1 MNILDTRDLAE
12 RREALKQE
20 ILDSFL
26 ENFPHYEEMTESFE
40 DILFE
45 EGEIQSW
52 KEDFED
58 ELKEIEE
65 IDDVENELGSEFE
78 YGVTLVDVDD
88 FEDYC
93 EELMEEF
100 GYINKDTPQ
109 LIKNNIDYKGIAED
123 MKYDYTEVTYRSTAI
138 RWLGKVHPD
147 FRLIT

>member
-1 MNILDTRDLAE
+1 MNVIDSRDLAE

-40 DILFE
+40 DIRFE
-45 EGEIQSW
+45 EEEIESW

-88 FEDYC
+88 FEDFVKEDLEDC
-93 EELMEEF
+93 
-100 GYINKDTPQ
+100 GYISKDFPTWVEIDWEATANNVRQ
-109 LIKNNIDYKGIAED
+109 DYIKVDYQGNS
-123 MKYDYTEVTYRSTAI
+123 Y
-138 RWLGKVHPD
+138 LG
-147 FRLIT
+147 RG

>member
-45 EGEIQSW
+45 EEEIESW
-52 KEDFED
+52 KEYFEE
-58 ELKEIEE
+58 ELQEIEE
-65 IDDVENELGSEFE
+65 INSIEVELGSEFE

-88 FEDYC
+88 WEEYV
-93 EELMEEF
+93 EELLEDL
-100 GYINKDTPQ
+100 GYIPKDFQSWIEIDWEATA
-109 LIKNNIDYKGIAED
+109 NNVKV
-123 MKYDYTEVTYRSTAI
+123 DYTEVTYQGNSY
-138 RWLGKVHPD
+138 LG
-147 FRLIT
+147 RG

>member
-1 MNILDTRDLAE
+1 MGNYIDTRYLAE

-40 DILFE
+40 DIRFE
-45 EGEIQSW
+45 EEEIESW
-52 KEDFED
+52 KEYFEE

-109 LIKNNIDYKGIAED
+109 LIKNNINYKGIAED
-123 MKYDYTEVTYRSTAI
+123 MKYDYTEVTYQGNSY
-138 RWLGKVHPD
+138 LG
-147 FRLIT
+147 RG

>member
-40 DILFE
+40 DIRFE
-45 EGEIQSW
+45 EEEIESW

-65 IDDVENELGSEFE
+65 IDDVENKLDSRFE
-78 YGVTLVDVDD
+78 YGVTLVDVED

-93 EELMEEF
+93 EELMEEI

-109 LIKNNIDYKGIAED
+109 LIKNKIDYKGIAED
-123 MKYDYTEVTYRSTAI
+123 IKCDYTKVTYQGNNYLGRS
-138 RWLGKVHPD
+138 
-147 FRLIT
+147 

>member
-1 MNILDTRDLAE
+1 MNILDTIDLAE

-40 DILFE
+40 DIRFE
-45 EGEIQSW
+45 EEEIESW

-88 FEDYC
+88 WEEYV
-93 EELMEEF
+93 EELLEDI
-100 GYINKDTPQ
+100 GYIPKDFPNWIEIDWEATA
-109 LIKNNIDYKGIAED
+109 NNVKV
-123 MKYDYTEVTYRSTAI
+123 DYTEVTYQGNSY
-138 RWLGKVHPD
+138 LG
-147 FRLIT
+147 RG

>member
-1 MNILDTRDLAE
+1 M
-12 RREALKQE
+12 
-20 ILDSFL
+20 

-40 DILFE
+40 DIRFE
-45 EGEIQSW
+45 EEEIESW
-52 KEDFED
+52 KEYFEE

-109 LIKNNIDYKGIAED
+109 LIKNNINYKGIAED
-123 MKYDYTEVTYRSTAI
+123 MKYDYTEVTYQGNSY
-138 RWLGKVHPD
+138 LG
-147 FRLIT
+147 RG

>member
-1 MNILDTRDLAE
+1 MGNYIDTRDLAE

-40 DILFE
+40 DIRFE
-45 EGEIQSW
+45 EEEIESW
-52 KEDFED
+52 KEYFED

-88 FEDYC
+88 FE
-93 EELMEEF
+93 EF
-100 GYINKDTPQ
+100 VEQDLEDIGYIPKDFPSWIEIDWKATA
-109 LIKNNIDYKGIAED
+109 NNVRQ
-123 MKYDYTEVTYRSTAI
+123 DYTEVTYQGNSY
-138 RWLGKVHPD
+138 LG
-147 FRLIT
+147 RA

>member
-1 MNILDTRDLAE
+1 MNTLYTKHLAE
-12 RREALKQE
+12 RREELKQE

-40 DILFE
+40 DIRFE
-45 EGEIQSW
+45 EEEIESW
-52 KEDFED
+52 KQYFED

-93 EELMEEF
+93 EELIEEF
-100 GYINKDTPQ
+100 GYIHKDTPQ

-123 MKYDYTEVTYRSTAI
+123 MKYDYTEVEYQGNNY
-138 RWLGKVHPD
+138 LG
-147 FRLIT
+147 RN

>member
-1 MNILDTRDLAE
+1 MYLDTRDLAE

-40 DILFE
+40 DIRFE
-45 EGEIQSW
+45 EEEIESW

-65 IDDVENELGSEFE
+65 INTIEIELGSEFE

-88 FEDYC
+88 WEEYV
-93 EELMEEF
+93 EELLEDI
-100 GYINKDTPQ
+100 GYIPKDFPSWIEIDWEATA
-109 LIKNNIDYKGIAED
+109 NNVRQDYI
-123 MKYDYTEVTYRSTAI
+123 EVEYQGNSY
-138 RWLGKVHPD
+138 LG
-147 FRLIT
+147 RI

>member
-40 DILFE
+40 DIRFE
-45 EGEIQSW
+45 EEEIESW

-109 LIKNNIDYKGIAED
+109 LIKNNINYKGIAVD
-123 MKYDYTEVTYRSTAI
+123 MKYDYTEVTYQGNSY
-138 RWLGKVHPD
+138 LG
-147 FRLIT
+147 RG

>member
-1 MNILDTRDLAE
+1 MGNYIDTRDLAE

-26 ENFPHYEEMTESFE
+26 EHFPHYEEMTESFE
-40 DILFE
+40 DIRFE
-45 EGEIQSW
+45 EEEIESW
-52 KEDFED
+52 KEFFED

-65 IDDVENELGSEFE
+65 IDDIENELGSEFE

-100 GYINKDTPQ
+100 GYIPKDFPSWIEIDWESTA
-109 LIKNNIDYKGIAED
+109 NNVKVDY
-123 MKYDYTEVTYRSTAI
+123 MEVTYQGNSYLGRS
-138 RWLGKVHPD
+138 
-147 FRLIT
+147 

>member
-1 MNILDTRDLAE
+1 MSTLDTRDLVE

-40 DILFE
+40 DIRFE
-45 EGEIQSW
+45 EEEIESW

-65 IDDVENELGSEFE
+65 INTIEDDLGSEFE

-88 FEDYC
+88 WEEYV
-93 EELMEEF
+93 EELLEDI
-100 GYINKDTPQ
+100 GYIPKDFPSW
-109 LIKNNIDYKGIAED
+109 IEIDWGATAD
-123 MKYDYTEVTYRSTAI
+123 NVRQDYIEVDYQGNSY
-138 RWLGKVHPD
+138 LG
-147 FRLIT
+147 RA

>member
-1 MNILDTRDLAE
+1 MGNYIDTRNLAE

-40 DILFE
+40 DIRFE
-45 EGEIQSW
+45 EEEIESW

-88 FEDYC
+88 WEEYV
-93 EELMEEF
+93 EELLEDT
-100 GYINKDTPQ
+100 GYIPKDFPSWIEIDWEATA
-109 LIKNNIDYKGIAED
+109 NNVKI
-123 MKYDYTEVTYRSTAI
+123 DYTEVTYQGNSY
-138 RWLGKVHPD
+138 LG
-147 FRLIT
+147 RG

>member
-1 MNILDTRDLAE
+1 MGNYIDTRNLAE

-40 DILFE
+40 DIRFE
-45 EGEIQSW
+45 EEEIESW
-52 KEDFED
+52 KEYFEE

-88 FEDYC
+88 WEEYV
-93 EELMEEF
+93 EELLEDI
-100 GYINKDTPQ
+100 GYIPKDFPSWIEIDWEATA
-109 LIKNNIDYKGIAED
+109 NNVKVGY
-123 MKYDYTEVTYRSTAI
+123 MEVIYQGNSY
-138 RWLGKVHPD
+138 LG
-147 FRLIT
+147 RG